1 MTTMTFTI
9 EMTKTKIRMI
19 PLRKMKIIVQKNT
32 MNIMMIRER
41 EKITTILTQ
50 IMINTIKDLMEEIPM
65 IMMIKIIDIITKI
78 TMIEKEIAIT
88 KIVKELIEGITI
100 LKLSLKFSLLR
111 LIEKLRKK
119 IYRKSFL
126 NLVK

>member
-1 MTTMTFTI
+1 MTFTI

-19 PLRKMKIIVQKNT
+19 PLKIMKIIIQKNT

>member
-1 MTTMTFTI
+1 
-9 EMTKTKIRMI
+9 MTKSKIRMI
-19 PLRKMKIIVQKNT
+19 LLRIMKIIIQKNT

-41 EKITTILTQ
+41 EKITTILIQ
-50 IMINTIKDLMEEIPM
+50 IMINTIKDLMEKIPM
-65 IMMIKIIDIITKI
+65 IMMIKIIDIIIKI

-100 LKLSLKFSLLR
+100 LKLLLKFSLLR

>member
-1 MTTMTFTI
+1 MTFTI

-19 PLRKMKIIVQKNT
+19 PLRKMKIIIQKNT